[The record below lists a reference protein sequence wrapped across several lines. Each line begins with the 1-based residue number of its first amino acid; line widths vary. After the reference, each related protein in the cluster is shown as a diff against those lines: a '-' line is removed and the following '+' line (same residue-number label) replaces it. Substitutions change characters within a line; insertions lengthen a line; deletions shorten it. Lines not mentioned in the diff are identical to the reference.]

1 LFQGSESAGEWHCA
15 GTVKP
20 VQGAFTADFLHGHGP
35 IFAMASH
42 APALGLILHIAV
54 NQRTSTRAPFFT
66 NTGMHEMKFFL
77 TILAAGFLFTAAW
90 AAEPV
95 NVNTAS
101 AEEISENLKGIGLS
115 KASLIIEYRE
125 ANGNF
130 LHVDE
135 LVNVKGI
142 GIKTVDRNRG
152 MILLQDE
159 ETPMKN

>member
-1 LFQGSESAGEWHCA
+1 
-15 GTVKP
+15 
-20 VQGAFTADFLHGHGP
+20 
-35 IFAMASH
+35 MY
-42 APALGLILHIAV
+42 
-54 NQRTSTRAPFFT
+54 
-66 NTGMHEMKFFL
+66 EMKFLL
-77 TILAAGFLFTAAW
+77 TLLAAGFLFTTAW

-101 AEEISENLKGIGLS
+101 AEEISENLKGIGPS
-115 KASLIIEYRE
+115 KAQLIVDYRD
-125 ANGNF
+125 ANGTF

-159 ETPMKN
+159 GVAVEN